1 MLCAYLGSMFLLR
14 AQTVA
19 EGERAGGRSIRNMES
34 CSRTALMAVVLPP
47 WALSGQPVEA
57 CSQSHGGISA
67 DLFETSPH
75 RILGGSRV

>member
-14 AQTVA
+14 AQIVA